1 MVRSALLFSG
11 RVSPSRCRLD
21 TGWTAPSLSE
31 PNSNGEMWRK
41 PVFAAMDDAMID
53 ATAAAMPVHAT
64 QARLSLSFPA
74 SVGEKDAALLPV
86 ASCGRHGPAAQDA
99 AATAFEDK
107 VCNLLEGKN
116 LEIGVVA

>member
-1 MVRSALLFSG
+1 
-11 RVSPSRCRLD
+11 
-21 TGWTAPSLSE
+21 
-31 PNSNGEMWRK
+31 
-41 PVFAAMDDAMID
+41 MID

-74 SVGEKDAALLPV
+74 FVGEKDAALLPV

-107 VCNLLEGKN
+107 VLITYHKFLSFPLFFFFPCSFSFCFLFFFLFSLFFFCVNMTSIL
-116 LEIGVVA
+116 ICWT